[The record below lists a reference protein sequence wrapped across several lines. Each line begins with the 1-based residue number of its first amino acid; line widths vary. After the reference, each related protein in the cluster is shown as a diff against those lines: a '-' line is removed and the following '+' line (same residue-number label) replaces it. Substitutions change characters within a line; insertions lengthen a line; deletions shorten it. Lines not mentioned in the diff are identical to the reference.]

1 MLTVATHKMKDLN
14 KIQFITNKLLQ
25 IIRNIKTFKILIIYF
40 IIIIFSSCK
49 SNNNK
54 INSNKNPFIIVEK
67 DISYFLDTNYRFN
80 PDLLKGKWKESYTW
94 FETSTN
100 KWDKCKPI
108 KEYNLFRFYGENL
121 FQKSD
126 ISVDTIIKYNLE
138 KYYFNNDTTKI
149 YFYDNKEMREK
160 THINN
165 KTNTGDTIFIEERV
179 ENIYLLNDTIL
190 RISSNIFNWEGKQM
204 IEFKKVN

>member
-67 DISYFLDTNYRFN
+67 DISYFLDTNYKFN
-80 PDLLKGKWKESYTW
+80 PDLLKGE
-94 FETSTN
+94 
-100 KWDKCKPI
+100 
-108 KEYNLFRFYGENL
+108 
-121 FQKSD
+121 
-126 ISVDTIIKYNLE
+126 
-138 KYYFNNDTTKI
+138 
-149 YFYDNKEMREK
+149 
-160 THINN
+160 
-165 KTNTGDTIFIEERV
+165 
-179 ENIYLLNDTIL
+179 
-190 RISSNIFNWEGKQM
+190 
-204 IEFKKVN
+204 